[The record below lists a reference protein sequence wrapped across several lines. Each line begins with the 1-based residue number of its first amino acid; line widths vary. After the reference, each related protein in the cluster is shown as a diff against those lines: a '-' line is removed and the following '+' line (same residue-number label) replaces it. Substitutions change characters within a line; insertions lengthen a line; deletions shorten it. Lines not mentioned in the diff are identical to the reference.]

1 MKKILRKLDLEDLI
15 QIVIGSTLLSVPV
28 AFTEESWNLSKTLPN
43 ANLLLISF
51 LSLFFIAIYSYQ
63 GIYEGSVPRRKTVFI
78 IRILIN
84 YIITCIVVAIVLL
97 SLNRLP
103 LLSDTLLAIKRI
115 IIVAFPASM
124 GAVVVDGLDKE

>member
-1 MKKILRKLDLEDLI
+1 M
-15 QIVIGSTLLSVPV
+15 
-28 AFTEESWNLSKTLPN
+28 PN
-43 ANLLLISF
+43 ANLLLISI

-124 GAVVVDGLDKE
+124 GAVVVDGLDKEWIYLGVTINKYNFRYKLEK